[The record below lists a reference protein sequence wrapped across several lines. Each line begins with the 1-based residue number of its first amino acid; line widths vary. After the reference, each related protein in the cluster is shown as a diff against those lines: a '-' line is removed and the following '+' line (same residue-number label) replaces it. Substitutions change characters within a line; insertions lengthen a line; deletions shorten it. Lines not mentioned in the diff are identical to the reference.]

1 VSRQSY
7 IKYLEKLPNFQLKS
21 SNVPQDVPEVLT
33 KSFLGL
39 DNDLSKE
46 ATSSTSTTYEAMKMN
61 MMKITVAMSGCVA
74 AVAHVR
80 GSNLYVPS
88 IHPRSILTSSKETDS
103 SPSWHHSEPSV
114 TSNSSGAAGRWRRPL
129 A

>member
-1 VSRQSY
+1 MKKVSRQSY

-80 GSNLYVPS
+80 GSNLYVAS
-88 IHPRSILTSSKETDS
+88 TGRGNLLQYANTSEQKWLFCAELAETFFV
-103 SPSWHHSEPSV
+103 PV
-114 TSNSSGAAGRWRRPL
+114 FF
-129 A
+129 